1 MDADGPNADQIE
13 FWNNEGGAH
22 LINYQTALN
31 TMLDQFGHAVMDQI
45 GVHAGEAALDIGC
58 GCGDSTIE
66 LARRVGP
73 KGKAVGV
80 DISETMLVRAEV
92 LATHAEV
99 TNAFFEPV
107 DVETGTLH
115 KNSFDLAFSRF
126 GIMFLLTPLSLLPI
140 SIMPCTMA
148 GGLGSR
154 AGNRSHPMPGLI
166 FGLRPLLLCLKQF
179 NHRHHQTLLPPARFR
194 SATRR
199 ASRNFWA
206 RQVLSK
212 LRSRPLHQKL
222 RYLACGSSTKLSISL
237 WKLAP
242 AVICSTGNPMLYA
255 TEPGR
260 QSAVHIAP
268 MLATTAL
275 SCRLRH
281 GLFLRKNPADG

>member
-31 TMLDQFGHAVMDQI
+31 SMLDQFGHAVMDQI

-107 DVETGTLH
+107 DVETGRLH

-126 GIMFLLTPLSLLPI
+126 GIMFFANPSVAFANIYDALHDGGRIGFACWQPVTSNAWINLQVAAIAPLLETVQPPSPPDPLAPGPFSLGDPARITELLGA
-140 SIMPCTMA
+140 A
-148 GGLGSR
+148 GFEQIEIKAL
-154 AGNRSHPMPGLI
+154 APEIAL
-166 FGLRPLLLCLKQF
+166 FGLRELDEVVDFAMEIGPGSNLLDGQSDAV
-179 NHRHHQTLLPPARFR
+179 RDR
-194 SATRR
+194 
-199 ASRNFWA
+199 A
-206 RQVLSK
+206 RQAVCSAY
-212 LRSRPLHQKL
+212 SPYASDDGVVMQTSAWIVFAQK
-222 RYLACGSSTKLSISL
+222 
-237 WKLAP
+237 
-242 AVICSTGNPMLYA
+242 
-255 TEPGR
+255 PG
-260 QSAVHIAP
+260 
-268 MLATTAL
+268 
-275 SCRLRH
+275 
-281 GLFLRKNPADG
+281 